1 MQVGVTGVLAFMF
14 SFFGSVAG
22 LENVRIE
29 ITNYLLFGLFYTSIF
44 ATLIT
49 TVLQTKYQKL
59 ITPTKAGIIF
69 SLEPVFAAIFAFFLL
84 NEKITN
90 LGYTGA
96 ALIFAG
102 LIISELFDTLFYKKN
117 GNAESKS

>member
-1 MQVGVTGVLAFMF
+1 
-14 SFFGSVAG
+14 
-22 LENVRIE
+22 
-29 ITNYLLFGLFYTSIF
+29 
-44 ATLIT
+44 TLIT